1 MQKGVLKWLFA
12 GGGWSTPSRDLLV
25 MGPKGVVRGVGATG
39 TLELTRGETGTTGM
53 TAVMVGAGQEPDPA
67 TTLAPASSSLSSTS
81 LRVSPFDINATKEN
95 RGAYGVSG
103 VVGTPGCAQGLGLQP
118 PTPNPCIAGS

>member
-1 MQKGVLKWLFA
+1 MAVCRRRLEHA
-12 GGGWSTPSRDLLV
+12 IS
-25 MGPKGVVRGVGATG
+25 GPACHGPQGVVRGVGATG

-81 LRVSPFDINATKEN
+81 LRVSPFDITATKEN

-103 VVGTPGCAQGLGLQP
+103 VVGTPGCAHGLGLQP